1 VKRNQ
6 ILLDLLL
13 TFMKIG
19 LFTFGGGYA
28 MIPVISSICVEQK
41 KWISHDEMMDI
52 TVIAESTPGPMAI
65 NCATFVGYQQAG
77 FAGSV
82 IATFGIVLPSFAVI
96 YMISRFLDH
105 FLEIT
110 VVASM
115 LKGIK
120 LAVGLLIL
128 DAAVAM
134 LRKMPKKPLP
144 RAIMLGSFTVM
155 LLAGFFSWRVS
166 SISLMLSA
174 AVVSLGVSAWSSMSA
189 RKDGAE
195 Q

>member
-1 VKRNQ
+1 
-6 ILLDLLL
+6 
-13 TFMKIG
+13 
-19 LFTFGGGYA
+19 
-28 MIPVISSICVEQK
+28 
-41 KWISHDEMMDI
+41 
-52 TVIAESTPGPMAI
+52 
-65 NCATFVGYQQAG
+65 
-77 FAGSV
+77 
-82 IATFGIVLPSFAVI
+82 
-96 YMISRFLDH
+96 MISRFLDH

-144 RAIMLGSFTVM
+144 RAITLGSFTVM